1 MKDALVIIVVRRA
14 STVVNDQGA
23 CAADGLYIDV
33 GVVEVSAGVII
44 VGCNLIVEE
53 VPWRNRPLRGERRS
67 ISEGGHS
74 LCQAMPM
81 LVSWS
86 AYAHQGGELPEI
98 HHGQVLIRHIIVN
111 PDPTARPRQDVKSG
125 AWRRSVDEDIC
136 STLA

>member
-1 MKDALVIIVVRRA
+1 MEEVLEVKDALVIIVVRRA

-53 VPWRNRPLRGERRS
+53 VPWRNGPLRGERRS

-81 LVSWS
+81 
-86 AYAHQGGELPEI
+86 
-98 HHGQVLIRHIIVN
+98 HGQVLVRHIIVN